1 MAAPHVPSRHLM
13 ANLLIL
19 SRRQHP
25 VIPDDASL
33 RAPITHVALA
43 FMGSDTFNVV
53 ARPSSWPIFMA
64 VDEARARFEPGTK
77 IMVAIGGWGDTAGFD
92 AAARTGEGRA
102 RFARN
107 VADMVRHTGADG
119 ELAQ

>member
-1 MAAPHVPSRHLM
+1 MVTLHLPSRRLI
-13 ANLLIL
+13 ANLVIP

-43 FMGSDTFNVV
+43 FMNSHAFNVV
-53 ARPSSWPIFMA
+53 ARPPSWPIFML
-64 VDEARARFEPGTK
+64 VGDARSRFEPGTK
-77 IMVAIGGWGDTAGFD
+77 IMVAIGGWGDTGGFD
-92 AAARTGEGRA
+92 TAARTGEGRA

-107 VADMVRHTGADG
+107 VADMVHDTGADG
-119 ELAQ
+119 ESA